1 MSTSTPD
8 GAGWVSDGKGGG
20 QYLVAMPC
28 NVPLVHGDKPAP
40 VVVKK
45 KGKVEAASWQRMMG
59 VLHFLGTNGARDL
72 LLSLV
77 ALWALL
83 FIGTISFMIAT
94 GERQPPP
101 IPKPIFPNPL
111 CFFTVRACLP
121 ACWLL
126 ACLRLPPQP
135 FTAVDVLATDLRTG
149 RSSTG
154 APRPRPRLRA
164 T

>member
-1 MSTSTPD
+1 M
-8 GAGWVSDGKGGG
+8 SDGKGGG

-77 ALWALL
+77 ARCVARRRTFVNSAALSELVQSSALL
-83 FIGTISFMIAT
+83 LVQA
-94 GERQPPP
+94 
-101 IPKPIFPNPL
+101 
-111 CFFTVRACLP
+111 
-121 ACWLL
+121 
-126 ACLRLPPQP
+126 
-135 FTAVDVLATDLRTG
+135 
-149 RSSTG
+149 
-154 APRPRPRLRA
+154 
-164 T
+164 